1 MAMPYDLVGRYIDYT
16 VDMGG
21 GKANGQVLT
30 NKTSNASVNV
40 YNTGLVRTGP
50 PWTFTYLKYVLGA
63 VTVCPL
69 TRPVMTGPL
78 SGCYIF
84 RYTQNGPKLAH
95 VGTAH
100 TPTDDST
107 VQAKTAWRG
116 LIANNTTNI
125 TGSSPFNCLTQKDFT
140 DSMFKGSR
148 VPVCV
153 GYYAGGQGYAMT
165 LTAVQYHQ
173 MYTFPGRP
181 IDVSPDFSS
190 SLVWG
195 EPGKGFTPDLS
206 INIFNPPDRFLIA
219 DCPQVPLRGR

>member
-1 MAMPYDLVGRYIDYT
+1 MAMPYDLVGRYIEYT

-30 NKTSNASVNV
+30 NKTSNAHVNV
-40 YNTGLVRTGP
+40 YNSGLVRTGP

-69 TRPVMTGPL
+69 TGSVMTGPL

-116 LIANNTTNI
+116 LIATNTTNI
-125 TGSSPFNCLTQKDFT
+125 TGSSPFKCLTKKDFT
-140 DSMFKGSR
+140 DSMFKSSR

-165 LTAVQYHQ
+165 LTAVPSTMLPTDKRGLKLLRVGVVKRMTMQSWADIQ
-173 MYTFPGRP
+173 N
-181 IDVSPDFSS
+181 
-190 SLVWG
+190 
-195 EPGKGFTPDLS
+195 TPK
-206 INIFNPPDRFLIA
+206 FR
-219 DCPQVPLRGR
+219 Q